1 MSRNGGD
8 MKSSSNKIFEKFKDL
23 DFADA
28 KPVAETPHLAKLQ
41 AQSGQ
46 KTRITMRIDNET
58 LVVFKAR
65 ASMIGGNYQ
74 TMMNDALRQ
83 FAHGLTLSDMLREAV
98 QEGLEKCL
106 AGGSRRATRKP
117 ASG

>member
-1 MSRNGGD
+1 MSRRGGD
-8 MKSSSNKIFEKFKDL
+8 MKSNSDKIFEKFKDL

-46 KTRITMRIDNET
+46 KTRITMRIDNEV
-58 LVVFKAR
+58 LAVFKAR
-65 ASMIGGNYQ
+65 AATVGGNYQ

-83 FAHGLTLSDMLREAV
+83 FAHGLTLSDMVREAV
-98 QEGLEKCL
+98 REGLNACL
-106 AGGSRRATRKP
+106 TGRSTRNIRKRA
-117 ASG
+117 S

>member
-1 MSRNGGD
+1 
-8 MKSSSNKIFEKFKDL
+8 MKSSSDKIFDRFKGL
-23 DFADA
+23 DFVDA

-46 KTRITMRIDNET
+46 KTRITMRIDNEV
-58 LVVFKAR
+58 LAVFKAR
-65 ASMIGGNYQ
+65 ASMVGGNYQ

-106 AGGSRRATRKP
+106 TGGSGGTSRKRVT
-117 ASG
+117 G

>member
-1 MSRNGGD
+1 
-8 MKSSSNKIFEKFKDL
+8 MKSSSDKIFEKFKDL

-28 KPVAETPHLAKLQ
+28 KPAAETPHLVKLQ

-46 KTRITMRIDNET
+46 KTRITMRIDNEV
-58 LVVFKAR
+58 LAVFKAR
-65 ASMIGGNYQ
+65 ASMVGGNYQ

-98 QEGLEKCL
+98 QEGLERCL
-106 AGGSRRATRKP
+106 IRGSTRTTRKP
-117 ASG
+117 VTG

>member
-1 MSRNGGD
+1 
-8 MKSSSNKIFEKFKDL
+8 MKSSSDKIFEKFKDL

-46 KTRITMRIDNET
+46 KTRITMRVDNET
-58 LVVFKAR
+58 LAVFKAR
-65 ASMIGGNYQ
+65 ASMVGGNYQ

-98 QEGLEKCL
+98 QEGLEKRL
-106 AGGSRRATRKP
+106 TGGSTRTTRKP
-117 ASG
+117 ATG